1 MAALAA
7 LTVLAYSNSFAS
19 GFILDNKGLLLD
31 PRIREATAD
40 NLALIFQHT
49 YWWPCET
56 GLYRPLTALSC
67 LFNYAILGNRDQP
80 GGYYT
85 VNLLLRVGNIFLA
98 YVLARKLT
106 REFWPPVLLRRS
118 GPFIP

>member
-1 MAALAA
+1 MRSAAARTRKPAKPAAAPSALSSRRLMPVMAALAA

-49 YWWPCET
+49 YWWPSGEA
-56 GLYRPLTALSC
+56 GLYRPLTTLSC
-67 LFNYAILGNRDQP
+67 L
-80 GGYYT
+80 
-85 VNLLLRVGNIFLA
+85 
-98 YVLARKLT
+98 LT
-106 REFWPPVLLRRS
+106 MRSSEIATSPPDIT
-118 GPFIP
+118 P

>member
-67 LFNYAILGNRDQP
+67 L
-80 GGYYT
+80 
-85 VNLLLRVGNIFLA
+85 
-98 YVLARKLT
+98 LT
-106 REFWPPVLLRRS
+106 MRSSEIATSPPDIT
-118 GPFIP
+118 P